1 MEPLRPS
8 DPRQLA
14 QFKVLARLGQGGMG
28 EVFLGTS
35 PGGRPVAIKL
45 IHRELADD
53 PGFRARFRREA
64 EIAQTV
70 SGVFTA
76 PVLRADPE
84 AERPW
89 LATSYLPGLSLEEA
103 VLSYGPLPPA
113 SVRALAVGLAEAV
126 RSIHRAGVVHRDL
139 KPANVLL
146 GREGPRVIDFGIA
159 RAADSA
165 AITQSGEVI
174 GSPGYMAPEHIVHGT
189 AEPASDVFSLG
200 AVLVFAVTG
209 TGPFGDG
216 PVHRILHSTVHEP
229 PRLEAVADP
238 VLRDIAAAC
247 LAKDPAERP
256 GPEQVTARLADA
268 ATMELHGTQWL
279 PNQVVTGIGHRST
292 EPVPPPLPVRRRR
305 RIPRRVLIAGGAV
318 TGVAAFL
325 AIDDMRTRRGGPPG
339 TVRWMVRL
347 PGEGLLKKHRL
358 VFVNGM
364 LLVVGR
370 TTFAAVDPRVGRVA
384 WSVPDVHTDT
394 MEGLTWSA
402 DRLFLH
408 LKDGRLAA
416 YDIATGREAWSQR
429 PGLFVT
435 GPPPAATGGV
445 VCVPVDREHTLMA
458 FDARTGRPRWSRGRR
473 PATAYGPVAFGR
485 TVCHLDANDLLVGID
500 AATGRRRWSAELP
513 QRSAL
518 PLQKA
523 GDLVLAI
530 TGALQAQ
537 SLTVLAFT
545 ASDGRLRWQAEL
557 AGSAASGGT
566 LTLADDKTIFMV
578 WSEGVLHAFDRR
590 SGRLRWTYPLGKVKN
605 SVDPPRMIVT
615 PGRLFVN
622 THNGLLVVVDSS
634 SGRGLWQQRLHPDS
648 DSGPVLADGLVHI
661 GDRGLSS
668 FDPATGRLVRNILID
683 HRSRLIQARDLC
695 ASGGTLYHVNM
706 DGELMATPARS

>member
-8 DPRQLA
+8 DPRQIA

-103 VLSYGPLPPA
+103 VRSYGPLPPA

-126 RSIHRAGVVHRDL
+126 RSIHRARVVHRDL

-146 GREGPRVIDFGIA
+146 GRDGPRVIDFGIA

-174 GSPGYMAPEHIVHGT
+174 GSPGFMAPEHVARGT
-189 AEPASDVFSLG
+189 AEPASDMFSLG

-216 PVHRILHSTVHEP
+216 LVHVILHRTVHEP
-229 PRLEAVADP
+229 ARLEAVPDP

-247 LAKDPAERP
+247 LAKNPAERP

-268 ATMELHGTQWL
+268 ATMDLHGTRWL
-279 PNQVVTGIGHRST
+279 PYQVGAGIAGRSS

-305 RIPRRVLIAGGAV
+305 RIPRRALIAGGVV
-318 TGVAAFL
+318 TGVATFL
-325 AIDDMRTRRGGPPG
+325 AIDDMRGRPGTPPG
-339 TVRWMVRL
+339 PVRWMVRL
-347 PGEGLLKKHRL
+347 PGEKVLKARGL
-358 VFVNGM
+358 VIVNGV
-364 LLVVGR
+364 LLVAGG
-370 TTFAAVDPRVGRVA
+370 TTFAAVDPLAGRVR
-384 WSVPDVHTDT
+384 WSVPDVLTDT
-394 MEGLTWSA
+394 LEGLARSA
-402 DRLFLH
+402 DRLFLQ
-408 LKDGRLAA
+408 LRDGRLAA
-416 YDIATGREAWSQR
+416 YDIATGREAWSHQL
-429 PGLFVT
+429 GLNPSS
-435 GPPPAATGGV
+435 PPSAATGGV
-445 VCVPVDREHTLMA
+445 VCVPDNRENTLTA
-458 FDARTGRPRWSRGRR
+458 FDARTGRARWSHGRLSGF
-473 PATAYGPVAFGR
+473 GPVASGR
-485 TVCHLDANDLLVGID
+485 TVCHLDAGDLLVGID

-513 QRSAL
+513 QPVAV

-530 TGALQAQ
+530 TGALQAR
-537 SLTVLAFT
+537 SYTVLAFT
-545 ASDGRLRWQAEL
+545 ASDGRPRWQAEL
-557 AGSAASGGT
+557 ATPITNDGT
-566 LTLADDKTIFMV
+566 LTLADGRTIFMV
-578 WSEGVLHAFDRR
+578 WWAAVLHALDRR
-590 SGRLRWTYPLGKVKN
+590 SGRLRWTYPLGMDKGFAG
-605 SVDPPRMIVT
+605 PPPMIVT

-622 THNGLLVVVDSS
+622 TRNGLLVAVDTAT
-634 SGRGLWQQRLHPDS
+634 GRGLWQQRLHPDS
-648 DSGPVLADGLVHI
+648 HGGPVLADGLLHI

-668 FDPATGRLVRNILID
+668 FDPATGRLVKQIRAD
-683 HRSRLIQARDLC
+683 HRSRLIFAENLY
-695 ASGGTLYHVNM
+695 ASGGTLYHANSS
-706 DGELMATPARS
+706 GELLATPTRS

>member
-35 PGGRPVAIKL
+35 SGGRPVAIKL

-70 SGVFTA
+70 GGVFTA

-103 VLSYGPLPPA
+103 VRAYGPLPPA
-113 SVRALAVGLAEAV
+113 SVRALTVGLAEAV
-126 RSIHRAGVVHRDL
+126 RSIHLAGVVHRDL

-146 GREGPRVIDFGIA
+146 GRDGPRVIDFGIA

-174 GSPGYMAPEHIVHGT
+174 GSPGYMAPEHVAHGT

-209 TGPFGDG
+209 AGPFGDG
-216 PVHRILHSTVHEP
+216 PVHRILHRTVHEP
-229 PRLEAVADP
+229 PRLEAVPDP

-268 ATMELHGTQWL
+268 ATMDLHGT
-279 PNQVVTGIGHRST
+279 
-292 EPVPPPLPVRRRR
+292 PVPPPLPVPRRR

-325 AIDDMRTRRGGPPG
+325 AIDDMRGRPGTPPG
-339 TVRWMVRL
+339 PVRWMVRL
-347 PGEGLLKKHRL
+347 PGERVLREHGL
-358 VFVNGM
+358 VIVNGA
-364 LLVVGR
+364 LLVVGG
-370 TTFAAVDPRVGRVA
+370 TTFAAVDPRAGRVR
-384 WSVPDVHTDT
+384 WSVPDVLTDT
-394 MEGLTWSA
+394 VEGLAWSV
-402 DRLFLH
+402 DRLFLQ
-408 LKDGRLAA
+408 LRDGRLAA
-416 YDIATGREAWSQR
+416 YDIATGREAWSHR
-429 PGLFVT
+429 LGLNSSS
-435 GPPPAATGGV
+435 PPPAATGGV
-445 VCVPVDREHTLMA
+445 VCVPVTGEKKLTA
-458 FDARTGRPRWSRGRR
+458 FDARTGRARWSHGHLSGH
-473 PATAYGPVAFGR
+473 GPVASGR
-485 TVCHLDANDLLVGID
+485 TVCHLNADDLLVGID

-513 QRSAL
+513 QPSAV

-523 GDLVLAI
+523 GDLVLAV
-530 TGALQAQ
+530 TGAPQAR
-537 SLTVLAFT
+537 SHTVLAFT

-557 AGSAASGGT
+557 AAPVSDYGT
-566 LTLADDKTIFMV
+566 LTLADDRTVFMV
-578 WSEGVLHAFDRR
+578 WSAGVLHALDRR
-590 SGRLRWTYPLGKVKN
+590 SGRLRWTSPLGAVEN
-605 SVDPPRMIVT
+605 SVDPPPMIVT

-622 THNGLLVVVDSS
+622 TLNGLLVAVDAS

-648 DSGPVLADGLVHI
+648 HGGPVLADGLLHI

-668 FDPATGRLVRNILID
+668 FDPATGRLVAQIRAD
-683 HRSRLIQARDLC
+683 HRSRLIHAENLC
-695 ASGGTLYHVNM
+695 ASGGTLYHANI
-706 DGELMATPARS
+706 DGELLATPTRS